1 MVANDREPAESVVV
15 DRRTAVQDDVTAPP
29 DAKTAVADGGTNA
42 PESVESGPEANPTS
56 GPLADGVSLSIPENA
71 SAEEAAAIVAAVGAH
86 LRDREVAAAATDDSH
101 DHWEGKR
108 WSYAGRIRAQQR
120 RFVRVPTD
128 APTNPWAAAG
138 RTDRF

>member
-1 MVANDREPAESVVV
+1 MVTNDRETGKRVG
-15 DRRTAVQDDVTAPP
+15 P
-29 DAKTAVADGGTNA
+29 DGGTAVADDGTAVPDGGTNA
-42 PESVESGPEANPTS
+42 AESVESEQEPNPTTA
-56 GPLADGVSLSIPENA
+56 PFADGVSLAIPENA

-86 LRDREVAAAATDDSH
+86 LRDREVAAAATDDSD

-128 APTNPWAAAG
+128 APTNPWTAAG